1 MTVRLFA
8 SLRETVGAER
18 LALDLPSGATA
29 GSVWSCLPGVED
41 AAPAGTRFAVNGDW
55 AESAAALAD
64 GDELALILPVS
75 GG

>member
-8 SLRETVGAER
+8 SLRETVGVDR
-18 LALDLPSGATA
+18 LALELPSGTTA
-29 GSVWSCLPGVED
+29 GSVWRHLPGVED
-41 AAPAGTRFAVNGDW
+41 SPPAGTRFALNGDW
-55 AESAAALAD
+55 AEPAAALGD